1 MARGAPESPQRPALF
16 GWGQRSLVCWFGVA
30 VNKSNKSKSV
40 CLREHYCSITS
51 YVVSTMVLIVLLAT
65 FATDRLEET
74 RCERTKTI
82 LRANNIRCKIVDGM
96 DPQQDALRNRLF
108 RIANVAGHYP
118 QFFQQ
123 DDADGA
129 IVHLGD
135 FNTFEVWMDEVA
147 SDYTTIPDVEE
158 SFHSS
163 SGSLLSWSSPTTLK
177 KQCTVTEKTKSVRNG
192 RALRPSLWRGL
203 SSGDDDHDDD
213 SQKGFPASTKDL
225 SPQSLRPS
233 LWRGTS
239 FG

>member
-1 MARGAPESPQRPALF
+1 
-16 GWGQRSLVCWFGVA
+16 
-30 VNKSNKSKSV
+30 
-40 CLREHYCSITS
+40 
-51 YVVSTMVLIVLLAT
+51 MVLIVLLAT

-82 LRANNIRCKIVDGM
+82 LHANNVPCKIVDGM
-96 DPQQDALRNRLF
+96 DPQQDKFRNRLF

-123 DDADGA
+123 DDANGT
-129 IVHLGD
+129 IGHLGD
-135 FNTFEVWMDEVA
+135 FNAFEVWMDEVA

-163 SGSLLSWSSPTTLK
+163 SGSLLSWCSPMTLEE
-177 KQCTVTEKTKSVRNG
+177 QCTVTEKTESVRKG

-203 SSGDDDHDDD
+203 SSGDDDRDNG
-213 SQKGFPASTKDL
+213 SQKGRFPTSKDM

-233 LWRGTS
+233 LWRGAS